1 MLDTTQYPNKST
13 ESKEIKNRR
22 NQKKPLN
29 MEKLGKYDIPDDVG
43 DVPKTQNSKVFYSNF
58 QFSIN
63 ILLKMSIRP
72 LNKL

>member
-43 DVPKTQNSKVFYSNF
+43 DVPKFKSVLF
-58 QFSIN
+58 
-63 ILLKMSIRP
+63 
-72 LNKL
+72 KLPI